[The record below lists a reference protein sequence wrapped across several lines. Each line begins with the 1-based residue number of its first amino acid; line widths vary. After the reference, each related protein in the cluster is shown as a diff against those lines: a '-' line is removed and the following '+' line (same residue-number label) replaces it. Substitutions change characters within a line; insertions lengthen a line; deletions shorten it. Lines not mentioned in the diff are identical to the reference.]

1 MENNKLVVKG
11 TEMEVVDGKVVIS
24 SEELAAAIQT
34 QQIDLGA
41 EEEANID
48 INISNERSNNIPT
61 TVLLVT
67 SFSLNLYAKL
77 FALSFNSLYVI
88 SLSSKTIAISSG
100 VFSTCFSKYFIKG
113 MFSSYFNSVLLN
125 CSALNN

>member
-1 MENNKLVVKG
+1 MENKKIVVKG

-48 INISNERSNNIPT
+48 ISIR
-61 TVLLVT
+61 
-67 SFSLNLYAKL
+67 
-77 FALSFNSLYVI
+77 
-88 SLSSKTIAISSG
+88 G
-100 VFSTCFSKYFIKG
+100 VHCK
-113 MFSSYFNSVLLN
+113 
-125 CSALNN
+125 

>member
-1 MENNKLVVKG
+1 MRLLLSHNYMVWYKNLRKEEKEMENKKIVVKG

-48 INISNERSNNIPT
+48 ISIR
-61 TVLLVT
+61 
-67 SFSLNLYAKL
+67 
-77 FALSFNSLYVI
+77 
-88 SLSSKTIAISSG
+88 G
-100 VFSTCFSKYFIKG
+100 VHCK
-113 MFSSYFNSVLLN
+113 
-125 CSALNN
+125 